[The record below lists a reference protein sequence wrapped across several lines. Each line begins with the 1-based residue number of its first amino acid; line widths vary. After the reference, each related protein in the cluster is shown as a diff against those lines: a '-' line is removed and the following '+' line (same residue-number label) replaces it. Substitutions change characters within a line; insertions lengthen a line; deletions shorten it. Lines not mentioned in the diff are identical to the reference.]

1 MYHLARKIGILCL
14 FLLTCGCLR
23 VGLPEHIA
31 SVPASA
37 APQPINTI
45 FINPSEENAN
55 RSIGNQFVALVFPL
69 SRIYLEHGYRRLS
82 SEIIAEEFSAK
93 GLVVIETE
101 DIQAA
106 LKLYRSIPTVTR
118 IVMLR
123 RAEASASV
131 LDLFFSRRV
140 IVDGILEVALIAP
153 EAGDTIAKD
162 IIPIS
167 SGEFRSTAF
176 GPAITSL
183 LERET
188 RKAVNEMTV
197 LGLEPPRRGSESAL
211 RIAPTCVV
219 PPPSLPTPFPTTLGE
234 AAALSYGFKRTG
246 AFQPPQ
252 LARLIQRGAVRGLS
266 RLGISCGFTSGDEAN
281 FAGDADRLVLKFDK
295 IELSPNWAVISTIVR
310 SNASVSAAAV
320 EVPVRTDVDGAVT
333 WALEELGERSI
344 AALGLGLTSK

>member
-1 MYHLARKIGILCL
+1 MYHLALKIGTLGL
-14 FLLTCGCLR
+14 FLLICGCLR

-31 SVPASA
+31 SIPASA

-45 FINPSEENAN
+45 LINPSLENVN
-55 RSIGNQFVALVFPL
+55 RSIGNQFVALIFPL
-69 SRIYLEHGYRRLS
+69 SRIYLEHGYRRLA

-93 GLVVIETE
+93 GLVVVETDE
-101 DIQAA
+101 IQAA

-118 IVMLR
+118 IIMLR

-131 LDLFFSRRV
+131 LDLFFSRRI

-183 LERET
+183 LERGT
-188 RKAVNEMTV
+188 RKAVDEMTV
-197 LGLEPPRRGSESAL
+197 LGLEPPRRRSESTP
-211 RIAPTCVV
+211 RIVPSCVV
-219 PPPSLPTPFPTTLGE
+219 PPPSLPSPFPTALGE
-234 AAALSYGFKRTG
+234 AASLSYGFKRTG

-281 FAGDADRLVLKFDK
+281 FSGDADRLVLKFDK
-295 IELSPNWAVISTIVR
+295 IELSPDWAGISSKVR
-310 SNASVSAAAV
+310 SNASGSAVAV
-320 EVPVRTDVDGAVT
+320 EVPLRTDVDGSVA
-333 WALEELGERSI
+333 WALEELGERAI